1 MSMKKQGC
9 PICGF
14 NDITVLDD
22 FNCTT
27 FEICECCGSESG
39 LEYDQHSTPEQLAK
53 VRREWIVENKCE
65 WWGGKDS
72 IPDNWNPKKQM
83 ELAGID
89 HLK

>member
-1 MSMKKQGC
+1 MSMNKQGC

-39 LEYDQHSTPEQLAK
+39 LEYDQHSTSELLAK
-53 VRREWIVENKCE
+53 VRREWVVENKCE
-65 WWGGKDS
+65 WWGDKDS
-72 IPDNWNPKKQM
+72 IPDNWNPIKQM

-89 HLK
+89 NLK